1 MFGAGHAGVA
11 VQVRCG
17 DVAAP
22 RRGQLPQAVGVAFG
36 DAVQAVAQVA
46 LQGAHVHAEL
56 LGQLVLVQGFALV
69 QAGQDGRQ
77 AVGQFFAFGVGCWV
91 GRHGGMN
98 GLWVALE
105 RL

>member
-1 MFGAGHAGVA
+1 MRTSGFPHGEEKSGAGIRGWGAG
-11 VQVRCG
+11 QG
-17 DVAAP
+17 W
-22 RRGQLPQAVGVAFG
+22 GS
-36 DAVQAVAQVA
+36 A
-46 LQGAHVHAEL
+46 LAGHQGAHVHAEL